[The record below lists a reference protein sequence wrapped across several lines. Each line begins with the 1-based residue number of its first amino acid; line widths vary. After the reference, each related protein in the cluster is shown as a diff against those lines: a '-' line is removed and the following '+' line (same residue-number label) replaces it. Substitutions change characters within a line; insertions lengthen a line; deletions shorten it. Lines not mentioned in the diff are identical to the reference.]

1 MVETV
6 IQRFSTLF
14 IFKKITDMPLLNFK
28 IHGTNFEK
36 KGLPIMVGHQKNCSL
51 EPLKHPFH
59 HSENKSFGQK

>member
-36 KGLPIMVGHQKNCSL
+36 N
-51 EPLKHPFH
+51 LKRSAHNGWAP
-59 HSENKSFGQK
+59 KKIVL